1 MLFVSPLENL
11 NFSNAYIRAV
21 PYSIMSNNE
30 DHFYSNLPV
39 HKMPLHQLLI
49 QNRLFEKV
57 VASWYVIITD
67 IKSSTAAVNLGL
79 HENVN
84 LVATGSIVAVLNIAF
99 KANIS
104 VPFFFGGDGATFI
117 VPPGIVDDV
126 MKSLLKYKDNTLQ
139 NFNLE
144 LRTGIIPVA
153 EIYKEGHSLNI
164 CRFSSAETF
173 SIPIVLGDGL
183 AYAEQVI
190 KGEHYLLAGHDT
202 ASDEIDL
209 SGMQCRW
216 DKIEPPENSDEV
228 VTLIVIASETEQ
240 QASVFSKVIHHLDQI
255 YGSPEK
261 RQPISVS
268 KLIFKTSFNSLGKE
282 MKHRL
287 GKIKFFELLK
297 SWFINIYGYI
307 YFRTARGKKYLKQ
320 LVEMSD
326 TLVIDG
332 RINTVITGTAQ
343 QRLALQKELN
353 QLEKD
358 NKILYALYVSGES
371 IMSCYVR
378 DLEDDHIH
386 FVDGADGGYTQA
398 AGILKQKIRDKLG
411 AD

>member
-1 MLFVSPLENL
+1 MPNQ
-11 NFSNAYIRAV
+11 
-21 PYSIMSNNE
+21 IMQNSE
-30 DHFYSNLPV
+30 DHFYSNLPI
-39 HKMPLHQLLI
+39 HKIPLYQLLI
-49 QNRLFEKV
+49 QNLLFEKV
-57 VASWYVIITD
+57 VASWCVIITD
-67 IKSSTAAVNLGL
+67 IKRSTAAVNSGL

-84 LVATGSIVAVLNIAF
+84 LIATGSIVAVLNIAF

-104 VPFFFGGDGATFI
+104 VPFFFGGDGASFI
-117 VPPGIVDDV
+117 VPPSIVDDV
-126 MKSLLKYKDNTLQ
+126 MKALLKYKDNTLR
-139 NFNLE
+139 NFNLD
-144 LRTGIIPVA
+144 LRTGIMTVE
-153 EIYKEGHSLNI
+153 EIYKQGRTLNI

-183 AYAEQVI
+183 AYAEQII
-190 KGEHYLLAGHDT
+190 KGENYLLTDHDT
-202 ASDEIDL
+202 ASNEIDL

-228 VTLIVIASETEQ
+228 VTLIIIASEITQ
-240 QASVFSKVIHHLDQI
+240 QAAVFSKVIHHLDQI
-255 YGSPEK
+255 YGTSEK

-282 MKHRL
+282 MKHRI
-287 GKIKFFELLK
+287 GKIKLFELIK
-297 SWFINIYGYI
+297 SWLINIYGHI
-307 YFRTARGKKYLKQ
+307 YFRTERGKKYLKQ

-343 QRLALQKELN
+343 QRLTLEKALN
-353 QLEKD
+353 QLEK
-358 NKILYALYVSGES
+358 NNEILYGLYVSGES

-398 AGILKQKIRDKLG
+398 AGILKQKISDKLN
-411 AD
+411 AR

>member
-1 MLFVSPLENL
+1 MQNS
-11 NFSNAYIRAV
+11 
-21 PYSIMSNNE
+21 E
-30 DHFYSNLPV
+30 DHFYSNLPI

-49 QNRLFEKV
+49 KNQLFEKV
-57 VASWYVIITD
+57 VASWCVIITD
-67 IKSSTAAVNLGL
+67 IKHSTVAVNSGQ

-84 LVATGSIVAVLNIAF
+84 LIATGSIVAVLNIAF

-117 VPPGIVDDV
+117 VPPSIVDDV
-126 MKSLLKYKDNTLQ
+126 MKSLLKYRDNTLQ
-139 NFNLE
+139 NFNLD
-144 LRTGIIPVA
+144 LRTGIMPVE
-153 EIYKEGHSLNI
+153 EIYKQGYRLNI

-183 AYAEQVI
+183 AYAEQII
-190 KGEHYLLAGHDT
+190 KGENYLLDRHDT

-228 VTLIVIASETEQ
+228 VTLIVIASEIEQ
-240 QASVFSKVIHHLDQI
+240 QAIAFSKVIHHLDKI
-255 YGSPEK
+255 YGTPEK

-282 MKHRL
+282 MKHRI
-287 GKIKFFELLK
+287 GKIKLFELIK
-297 SWFINIYGYI
+297 SWLINIYGYI
-307 YFRTARGKKYLKQ
+307 YFRTERGKKYLKQ

-343 QRLALQKELN
+343 QRLILQKELN
-353 QLEKD
+353 QLEK
-358 NKILYALYVSGES
+358 NNEILYALYVSGES

-398 AGILKQKIRDKLG
+398 AGILKQKMRDKLN
-411 AD
+411 AK

>member
-1 MLFVSPLENL
+1 MPDS
-11 NFSNAYIRAV
+11 
-21 PYSIMSNNE
+21 E
-30 DHFYSNLPV
+30 DHFYSNLPI
-39 HKMPLHQLLI
+39 HKMPLHQLLVKN
-49 QNRLFEKV
+49 QLFEKV
-57 VASWYVIITD
+57 ISSWCVIITD
-67 IKSSTAAVNLGL
+67 IKRSTAAVNSGL

-84 LVATGSIVAVLNIAF
+84 LIATGSIVAVLNIAF

-126 MKSLLKYKDNTLQ
+126 MKSLLKYKENTLL
-139 NFNLE
+139 NFNLD

-153 EIYKEGHSLNI
+153 EIYKNGHTLNI

-183 AYAEQVI
+183 AYAEQII
-190 KGEHYLLAGHDT
+190 KGENYLLADHHT

-228 VTLIVIASETEQ
+228 VTLVVIASEIAQ
-240 QASVFSKVIHHLDQI
+240 QAAVFSKVILHLDQI

-261 RQPISVS
+261 RQPISVP
-268 KLIFKTSFNSLGKE
+268 KLIFRTSFNSLGKE

-287 GKIKFFELLK
+287 GKIKFLELIK
-297 SWFINIYGYI
+297 SWFINVYGYI
-307 YFRTARGKKYLKQ
+307 YFRTDRGKKYLRQ

-326 TLVIDG
+326 TLVVDG
-332 RINTVITGTAQ
+332 RINTVITGTAK
-343 QRLALQKELN
+343 QRLALEQALN
-353 QLEKD
+353 QLEK
-358 NKILYALYVSGES
+358 NNEILYAYYVSGES
-371 IMSCYVR
+371 VMSCYVR

-398 AGILKQKIRDKLG
+398 AGILKQKILDKFNALR
-411 AD
+411 

>member
-1 MLFVSPLENL
+1 MQNS
-11 NFSNAYIRAV
+11 
-21 PYSIMSNNE
+21 E
-30 DHFYSNLPV
+30 DHFYSNLPI
-39 HKMPLHQLLI
+39 HKIPLYQLLI
-49 QNRLFEKV
+49 QNLLFEKV
-57 VASWYVIITD
+57 VASWCVIITD
-67 IKSSTAAVNLGL
+67 IKRSTAAVNSGL

-84 LVATGSIVAVLNIAF
+84 LIATGSIVAVLNIAF

-104 VPFFFGGDGATFI
+104 VPFFFGGDGASFI
-117 VPPGIVDDV
+117 VPPSIVDDV
-126 MKSLLKYKDNTLQ
+126 MKALLKYKDNTLR
-139 NFNLE
+139 NFNLD
-144 LRTGIIPVA
+144 LRTGIMTVE
-153 EIYKEGHSLNI
+153 EIYKQGRTLNI

-183 AYAEQVI
+183 AYAEQII
-190 KGEHYLLAGHDT
+190 KGENYLLTGHDT
-202 ASDEIDL
+202 ASNEIDL

-228 VTLIVIASETEQ
+228 VTLIIIASEITQ
-240 QASVFSKVIHHLDQI
+240 QAAVFSKVIHHLDQI
-255 YGSPEK
+255 YGTSEK

-282 MKHRL
+282 MKHRI
-287 GKIKFFELLK
+287 GKIKLFELIK
-297 SWFINIYGYI
+297 SWLINIYGHI
-307 YFRTARGKKYLKQ
+307 YFRTERGKKYLKQ

-343 QRLALQKELN
+343 QRLTLEKALN
-353 QLEKD
+353 QLEK
-358 NKILYALYVSGES
+358 NNEILYGLYVSGES

-398 AGILKQKIRDKLG
+398 AGILKQKISDKLN
-411 AD
+411 AR

>member
-1 MLFVSPLENL
+1 MSL
-11 NFSNAYIRAV
+11 NPVMQNS
-21 PYSIMSNNE
+21 E
-30 DHFYSNLPV
+30 DHFYSNLPI

-49 QNRLFEKV
+49 KNQLFEKV
-57 VASWYVIITD
+57 VASWCVIITD
-67 IKSSTAAVNLGL
+67 IKRSTAAVNSGL
-79 HENVN
+79 HESVN
-84 LVATGSIVAVLNIAF
+84 LIATGSIVAVLNIAF

-117 VPPGIVDDV
+117 VPPSIVDEV
-126 MKSLLKYKDNTLQ
+126 MKSLLKYKDNTLR
-139 NFNLE
+139 NFNLD
-144 LRTGIIPVA
+144 LRTGIMPVE
-153 EIYKEGHSLNI
+153 EIYKQGYTLNI

-183 AYAEQVI
+183 AYAEQII
-190 KGEHYLLAGHDT
+190 KGENYLLTGHDT

-240 QASVFSKVIHHLDQI
+240 QAMAFSKVIHHLDQI
-255 YGSPEK
+255 YGTPEK

-282 MKHRL
+282 MKHRI
-287 GKIKFFELLK
+287 GKIKLFELIR

-307 YFRTARGKKYLKQ
+307 YFRTERGKKYLKQ

-343 QRLALQKELN
+343 QRLILQKELD
-353 QLEKD
+353 QLEK
-358 NKILYALYVSGES
+358 NNEILYALYVSGES

-398 AGILKQKIRDKLG
+398 AGILKKKIRDKLN
-411 AD
+411 ARR